1 MGHVFRAW
9 DARLQ
14 REVAIKLLNL
24 EYAMPGMRERFLRE
38 ARAASALNHP
48 NICTV
53 FDIGEQD
60 GDPYLV
66 MELLEG
72 QTLKDR
78 ILSRGLQLEEM
89 IGIAREVAE
98 ALGAAHLKGVVHRDI
113 KPANIF
119 LVEKPN
125 GGIQAKVL
133 DFGLAKIGSGVL
145 AARGR
150 SLDLTTAGAAVGTL
164 AYMSPEQARGEV
176 LDSRSDLFSLG
187 VVLYEMTTRQV
198 PFQGATS
205 ALVFVQ
211 LLNHPPEPVRAWNDA
226 IPRDFEK
233 IILKLLAKEKTAR
246 FQTARELEL
255 ALIALGEKGTGGWL
269 RKAVAAAPLTRVPDA
284 LPRDRKASRLRS
296 TEAESLAEGAG
307 ATGASESAAAAKAAE
322 AAPAAQV
329 STSTHVRGASAPEQL
344 LRPVARIP
352 QADPRPSSTDW
363 KPRPT
368 GQEPRAA
375 SQEPR
380 RAGQEPQ
387 AGSQEP
393 RAHSSI
399 TRHAAGS
406 GRSPETVGEPVQENE
421 AGTSGPGPSP
431 GESDQPGR
439 ETQGPG
445 PDGLPTFFE
454 APDDE
459 KFPPLFA
466 PSKPRWLPFSPLWLW
481 FGGAGFL
488 VLVAAAIFHHG
499 RLGATVLAKTD
510 AVVVTEIENRTG
522 SQQLDDSVA
531 EGLRIALQ
539 QSPYL
544 LVPAGGAYRAA
555 SRLVVLA
562 KPRAAGP
569 GGLPAARKIAERLG
583 AKVYLYGSVRSAASM
598 FLLHVDAYAV
608 SSNEVIASADAH
620 VDTVEQMPAAIDQ
633 VASNLRLNLGEPR
646 TSIEAASTPL
656 AREGTANLAAL
667 ARFAHA
673 GQMLSMHD
681 PLAALANLQ
690 QVIALD
696 PRFVQALLLMAK
708 IEDQLHAETAA
719 ADAGRRALA
728 AADGSGERT
737 KTLAQVAYEIESTGD
752 YPKATALLRHLLTHY
767 PSDAE
772 ASSELAKTLRL
783 EGHMAEALQLS
794 QQAYAIDPLHAQA
807 YQEAETALV
816 GLDRYDAAFQL
827 DAQVERLGLARA
839 GDALIF
845 AYLDGRRPLTEY
857 LAAKIPLEDAE
868 YRNDRDLGLFLDD
881 QGRLAA
887 GADLWRSRAR
897 AASANPQL
905 KSAAAYLLAQAALDR
920 ALLGECRDAFAIM
933 AEAPGSGISKEAG
946 RVALFNSGMAFG
958 LCGDRPHAE
967 QAAAELKRR
976 YPQSFDVRGY
986 YVADI
991 QAAIAIRSRTA
1002 VDALVVLNPARS
1014 FDLISL
1020 SPYLRG
1026 LAHIAVHQV
1035 ELAIVDFQTILSHH
1049 GLTFIVGNT
1058 LFPAAQAGVARAFA
1072 SSGDVGNSAEA
1083 YRKLIAMWDQADPG
1097 IGLLREA
1104 KANVPLQ

>member
-9 DARLQ
+9 DARLH

-78 ILSRGLQLEEM
+78 IVSRGLQLEEM

-98 ALGAAHLKGVVHRDI
+98 ALGAAHSKGVVHRDI

-150 SLDLTTAGAAVGTL
+150 SLELTTAGATVGTI

-176 LDSRSDLFSLG
+176 LDLRSDLFSLG

-211 LLNHPPEPVRAWNDA
+211 LLNHPPEPVREWNDT

-255 ALIALGEKGTGGWL
+255 ALIALGEKGAGGWL

-284 LPRDRKASRLRS
+284 LPRDRKALRLKS
-296 TEAESLAEGAG
+296 SEPESLAEA
-307 ATGASESAAAAKAAE
+307 EAAAA
-322 AAPAAQV
+322 AAPAAQPD
-329 STSTHVRGASAPEQL
+329 TSAHVRGTSAPEQI
-344 LRPVARIP
+344 LRPIARVP
-352 QADPRPSSTDW
+352 QADPRP
-363 KPRPT
+363 
-368 GQEPRAA
+368 RAR
-375 SQEPR
+375 ELTPLP
-380 RAGQEPQ
+380 AGPDSRTHPSLPW
-387 AGSQEP
+387 G
-393 RAHSSI
+393 
-399 TRHAAGS
+399 AAGS
-406 GRSPETVGEPVQENE
+406 DQAPGTPVQPDQRNE
-421 AGTSGPGPSP
+421 VGSARPGLSAG
-431 GESDQPGR
+431 EERDQPGR

-445 PDGLPTFFE
+445 SDSLPTFSE
-454 APDDE
+454 VAEDE
-459 KFPPLFA
+459 EFPTLFA
-466 PSKPRWLPFSPLWLW
+466 PPKPRLLPFSPIWLWLA
-481 FGGAGFL
+481 GASFL
-488 VLVAAAIFHHG
+488 MLVAAAIFHHG

-510 AVVVTEIENRTG
+510 AVVVTEIENRTS

-544 LVPAGGAYRAA
+544 LVPAGDAYRAA
-555 SRLVVLA
+555 SRLA
-562 KPRAAGP
+562 ASSKRQAAGP
-569 GGLPAARKIAERLG
+569 TGLAMARRAAERMG
-583 AKVYLYGSVRSAASM
+583 AKVYLYGSVKGAASM

-608 SSNEVIASADAH
+608 NSNEVIASADAH
-620 VDTVEQMPAAIDQ
+620 VDNIEQMPAAIDQ

-646 TSIEAASTPL
+646 TSIAGASTPL
-656 AREGTANLAAL
+656 GREGTANMAAL

-673 GQMLSMHD
+673 DQLLSLHH

-690 QVIALD
+690 QVISLD
-696 PRFVQALLLMAK
+696 PRFVQAHLLMAE

-719 ADAGRRALA
+719 AEAGRRALA
-728 AADGSGERT
+728 AADGAGERT
-737 KTLAQVAYEIESTGD
+737 KTFAQVAYEVESTGD
-752 YPKATALLRHLLTHY
+752 YLKATTLLRHLLIRY
-767 PSDAE
+767 PYDAE
-772 ASSELAKTLRL
+772 ANSELAKTLRL
-783 EGHMAEALQLS
+783 EGHMAEALQLA
-794 QQAYAIDPLHAQA
+794 QQAYAINPLQAQA
-807 YQEAETALV
+807 YQEAEGALV

-839 GDALIF
+839 GDALVF
-845 AYLDGRRPLTEY
+845 AYLDGRRPMTEY
-857 LAAKIPLEDAE
+857 LAAKIPLEDSE
-868 YRNDRDLGLFLDD
+868 YRNDRDLGLYLDD
-881 QGRLAA
+881 QGRLTD
-887 GADLWRSRAR
+887 GANLWRSRAR
-897 AASANPQL
+897 AASANPHL
-905 KSAAAYLLAQAALDR
+905 RSAATYLLAQAALDR
-920 ALLGECRDAFAIM
+920 ALLGECRDALAIM
-933 AEAPGSGISKEAG
+933 AEAPGSGTSQEAG
-946 RVALFNSGMAFG
+946 RVTLFHSGMAFG

-976 YPQSFDVRGY
+976 FPQSFDVRGY
-986 YVADI
+986 YIADI

-1002 VDALVVLNPARS
+1002 VDALIVLNPARS

-1058 LFPAAQAGVARAFA
+1058 LFPAAQVGVARAFA

-1083 YRKLIAMWDQADPG
+1083 YRRLIALWDQADPG

-1104 KANVPLQ
+1104 EANVPLQ